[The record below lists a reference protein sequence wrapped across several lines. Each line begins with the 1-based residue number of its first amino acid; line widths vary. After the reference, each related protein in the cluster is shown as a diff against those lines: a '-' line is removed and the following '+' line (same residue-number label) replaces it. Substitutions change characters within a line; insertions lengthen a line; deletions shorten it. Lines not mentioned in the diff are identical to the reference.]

1 MPACSVF
8 FLLITYSIC
17 SQDSLQQKIKFN
29 LSANIWMQSIFETNS
44 AVHMP
49 SYIKELRSNATLLP
63 INFDSLTDNPLRHG
77 ASYIVIQ
84 SSINFKNKV
93 RLNVDL
99 YAEQRGASY
108 GIFSKKNLVIYPV
121 FNIEGEDSIKL
132 SNDFV
137 LIRGRAG
144 MFLNEKL
151 DEGLTIYNIDAQGMQ
166 VTIQKNKWLIEGTLY
181 GDFSRGI
188 GLNIDDM
195 YAVALKR
202 RPGTNDSGGAGISIN
217 YNKQYIPSNL
227 TKSNWL
233 FNVFGHKNFDHFK
246 IYVQAGFRP
255 GHEFIFQSSESFTD
269 KIAVL
274 LGFEYR
280 YSKKNF
286 TMNTAME
293 ARYYGSIFNEGYY
306 DFSLRYRDTASNIY
320 EMYDNTVGPY
330 LYPLRKFSTN
340 FSQWAVF
347 TEYYFNRIFSFN
359 LRGSVNQDIS
369 KKISAGLK
377 YDLMFIR
384 AKDNFS
390 STADQPPTSFLY
402 PFFTASISYRIIREV
417 ETSLLLT
424 NQSMN
429 LDVSYPTHYLLSR
442 PRFGIRLSAS
452 F

>member
-1 MPACSVF
+1 MPACFVIC
-8 FLLITYSIC
+8 LLVVYSGI
-17 SQDSLQQKIKFN
+17 SQDSLQRKVKFS
-29 LSANIWMQSIFETNS
+29 LSGNIWMQSIFETNS
-44 AVHMP
+44 AVRMP
-49 SYIKELRSNATLLP
+49 SYIKDLRGNATRLP

-77 ASYIVIQ
+77 ASYIVVQ
-84 SSINFKNKV
+84 SSANFKNKV

-108 GIFSKKNLVIYPV
+108 GIFSKKNLLVYPV
-121 FNIEGEDSIKL
+121 FNITAEDSIKF

-137 LIRGRAG
+137 LFRGRAG

-166 VTIQKNKWLIEGTLY
+166 ITIQKNKWLIEGTLY

-195 YAVALKR
+195 YAIALKR
-202 RPGTNDSGGAGISIN
+202 RSEKNDSAEAGISIN
-217 YNKQYIPSNL
+217 YNKQYIPSNFS
-227 TKSNWL
+227 KSNWL
-233 FNVFGHKNFDHFK
+233 FHVFGHKNFNHSK
-246 IYVQAGFRP
+246 VYVQAGFRP
-255 GHEFIFQSSESFTD
+255 GNEFVFQASESFKD
-269 KIAVL
+269 KIAAL

-280 YSKKNF
+280 NYKKGFN
-286 TMNTAME
+286 MNVAME

-306 DFSLRYRDTASNIY
+306 DFSLRYRDTATNIY

-347 TEYYFNRIFSFN
+347 TEYYFNRVFSVN
-359 LRGSVNQDIS
+359 LRGSLNQDIG
-369 KKISAGLK
+369 KKTSVGLK

-390 STADQPPTSFLY
+390 STADPPPSRFLY
-402 PFFTASISYRIIREV
+402 PFFTANISYRIIREV

-429 LDVSYPTHYLLSR
+429 LDVSYPTHYLLSH
-442 PRFGIRLSAS
+442 PRFGIRLSTS